1 MIRFSMDGAR
11 MCKKKGAV
19 QGCIKI
25 IDVNCEWKPKVPSKL
40 PKRFTKE
47 NCLFIFVGK
56 FP

>member
-1 MIRFSMDGAR
+1 